1 MKVRHILL
9 NVLPLPL
16 WIAYYLFT
24 ISNKQLFIMSMDEDV
39 SLIIIIA
46 FTIYN
51 LFSKRVVEFLVRNLI
66 GIASFTGGLLIS
78 GQLYLKLC
86 YYMSDEYYAVKS
98 IPFDIAKGALAIT
111 AIACVISFFITKI
124 RKKIKKNR
132 IRHIDIASK

>member
-1 MKVRHILL
+1 
-9 NVLPLPL
+9 
-16 WIAYYLFT
+16 
-24 ISNKQLFIMSMDEDV
+24 MDEDV

-51 LFSKRVVEFLVRNLI
+51 LFSKRVVEFLGRNLI

-98 IPFDIAKGALAIT
+98 IPFGIAKWALTVT
-111 AIACVISFFITKI
+111 AIACVISFFITEI
-124 RKKIKKNR
+124 RKKIKR
-132 IRHIDIASK
+132 